1 MYKQPF
7 KLFIEKWIDFL
18 QGHFSCFHL
27 GCSKLIL
34 CLTSPCKYKIYLGVE
49 KLKGKKLKQV
59 ILINLHQYKY
69 RYSKCSSYMKNN
81 CFNYDLSC

>member
-49 KLKGKKLKQV
+49 KIKRKKIKTSDFDQFTSIQIPV
-59 ILINLHQYKY
+59 Q
-69 RYSKCSSYMKNN
+69 
-81 CFNYDLSC
+81 